1 MSRVNTDVL
10 ENYKDDTD
18 MFQNLLSNK
27 CTEVEVCHK
36 TDVLN
41 DFEKSLEFD
50 ESNKDTK
57 LNYLLMLNPD
67 NFNVGKNRL
76 LNLM

>member
-10 ENYKDDTD
+10 EIYKDDTG

-41 DFEKSLEFD
+41 DF
-50 ESNKDTK
+50 
-57 LNYLLMLNPD
+57 
-67 NFNVGKNRL
+67 
-76 LNLM
+76 